1 MASPERKHDSG
12 LRDLLE
18 ARGERFNF
26 FTAVRLLH
34 RLNPSAL
41 PVGELAS
48 PDREVLRF
56 SHDPSMTFHA
66 GDISKVTF
74 NDERTG
80 SVQPRVVSTFLG
92 LYGTVS
98 PLAAY
103 FSEDVLRAEAD
114 DENSLRAFY
123 DLFHHRLLSLFYRSW
138 KKYRPHV
145 GFRDDAG
152 DATTRRLLAYVGN
165 DAQNYDPAP
174 AVDPFLKL
182 ALGSLLSLRTRP
194 ERTLNLALQRALPG
208 LQVRIE
214 SFVERFAII
223 PVPER
228 TRLAVHNTT
237 LGVNLTIGRRVK
249 DRSGRIRVVIG
260 PVTYQHYEDYMPGGR
275 HYAQLSRMLSHLTGD
290 AVETELEVQ
299 LAESDAP
306 GVQLGNKQ
314 GAVLGLN
321 TQLGKRRQSIRRTRV
336 LLGGDVE
343 TARPYAVTT
352 AESQRPGSGPP
363 SSRMPDWKTP

>member
-1 MASPERKHDSG
+1 MAGAERKHDPG
-12 LRDLLE
+12 LKELL
-18 ARGERFNF
+18 ATGGERFNF

-34 RLNPSAL
+34 RLNPSAM
-41 PVGELAS
+41 PVGELSA

-66 GDISKVTF
+66 GDVSKVDF
-74 NDERTG
+74 GE
-80 SVQPRVVSTFLG
+80 SESKQPRVVSTFLG
-92 LYGTVS
+92 LYGAVS

-103 FSEDVLRAEAD
+103 FSEDVLRAEVD
-114 DENSLRAFY
+114 DETSLRAFY

-145 GFRDDAG
+145 GFRDDAT
-152 DATTRRLLAYVGN
+152 DATTRRLLAYVGT
-165 DAQNYDPAP
+165 DAQNFDPTP
-174 AVDPFLKL
+174 AIDPFLKL
-182 ALGSLLSLRTRP
+182 ALGPLLSLRTRP
-194 ERTLNLALQRALPG
+194 ERTLNIALQRALPG

-214 SFVERFAII
+214 AFVERHALI
-223 PVPER
+223 PNPER
-228 TRLAVHNTT
+228 TRLAIHNTT

-249 DRSGRIRVVIG
+249 DRSGRVRVVIG

-275 HYAQLSRMLSHLTGD
+275 NYAHLSRLLSHLTGD

-321 TQLGKRRQSIRRTRV
+321 TQLGKRRQTVRRTRV
-336 LLGGDVE
+336 LLGADVE
-343 TARPYAVTT
+343 TARPYA
-352 AESQRPGSGPP
+352 AAADSHGPP
-363 SSRMPDWKTP
+363 SSRVPVFESR

>member
-1 MASPERKHDSG
+1 MAGPERKHDSG
-12 LRDLLE
+12 LKELLRT
-18 ARGERFNF
+18 RGERFNF

-34 RLNPSAL
+34 RLDPSAS
-41 PVGELAS
+41 PVGELSA
-48 PDREVLRF
+48 PEREVVRF
-56 SHDPSMTFHA
+56 SHDPSLTFHA
-66 GDISKVTF
+66 GDISKISLP
-74 NDERTG
+74 DEHAA
-80 SVQPRVVSTFLG
+80 SHQPRLVSTFLG

-98 PLAAY
+98 PLATY
-103 FSEDVLRAEAD
+103 FSEDVLRAELE
-114 DENSLRAFY
+114 DETSLRAFY
-123 DLFHHRLLSLFYRSW
+123 DLFHHRLLSLFYRAW

-145 GFRDDAG
+145 GFRDDAN

-165 DAQNYDPAP
+165 DAQNHDPSP
-174 AVDPFLKL
+174 AVDPLLKL
-182 ALGSLLSLRTRP
+182 ALAPLFSLRTRS

-214 SFVERFAII
+214 SFVERYAVI

-228 TRLAVHNTT
+228 TRLGIHNTT
-237 LGVNLTIGRRVK
+237 LGVDLTIGRRVK

-275 HYAQLSRMLSHLTGD
+275 NYAKLSRMLSHLTGD

-321 TQLGKRRQSIRRTRV
+321 TQLGKRKQSIRRTRV
-336 LLGGDVE
+336 LLGADVE
-343 TARPYAVTT
+343 TARPYAV
-352 AESQRPGSGPP
+352 AGPESQRPGSAPP
-363 SSRMPDWKTP
+363 SSRAPAWKTV

>member
-1 MASPERKHDSG
+1 MASSERQHDSG
-12 LRDLLE
+12 LRELLE
-18 ARGERFNF
+18 TRGERFNF

-34 RLNPSAL
+34 RLNPELAA
-41 PVGELAS
+41 VGELATPS
-48 PDREVLRF
+48 REALRF
-56 SHDPSMTFHA
+56 SHDPRLVFHA
-66 GDISKVTF
+66 GDIAKILFDDPEHRSQQV
-74 NDERTG
+74 
-80 SVQPRVVSTFLG
+80 RVVSTFLG

-98 PLAAY
+98 PLAIHY
-103 FSEDVLRAEAD
+103 SEEVLRAEVD
-114 DENSLRAFY
+114 DEHSLRGFY
-123 DLFHHRLLSLFYRSW
+123 DLFHHRLISLFYRSW

-145 GFRDDAG
+145 GFRDDAS
-152 DATTRRLLAYVGN
+152 DPTTRRLLAYVGN
-165 DAQNYDPAP
+165 DAQNFDPNP
-174 AVDPFLKL
+174 AIDPFLKL
-182 ALGSLLSLRTRP
+182 ALGPLFSLRTRP
-194 ERTLNLALQRALPG
+194 ERTLRLALQRALPG

-214 SFVERFAII
+214 SFVERYAMI

-249 DRSGRIRVVIG
+249 DRSGRIRIVVG

-275 HYAQLSRMLSHLTGD
+275 HYAHLSRMIAHLTGD

-321 TQLGKRRQSIRRTRV
+321 TQLGKRRQTGRRTRV
-336 LLGGDVE
+336 LLGGDVD
-343 TARPYAVTT
+343 TARPYAVVD
-352 AESQRPGSGPP
+352 AQLGSAPP
-363 SSRMPDWKTP
+363 SSRVPW